1 MNLGPLDTPKM
12 CLIVVTIQTHQ
23 NKRNLLPPA
32 NDIWDKV
39 MFLHLSVILFTGGGV
54 YPSMQWGRHPPDRH
68 PPRQTTPPPQG
79 RHPRPWANTPLEY
92 YAIRSTS
99 GRYSSYWNAYLLYII
114 SDLELDIV
122 YYTIIQGIIN
132 IL

>member
-32 NDIWDKV
+32 NDVWGKV

-54 YPSMQWGRHPPDRH
+54 YPSMQWGRHPLGRH
-68 PPRQTTPPPQG
+68 PPRQTPPQADTLAPGQTPPSNTTGYGQQVG
-79 RHPRPWANTPLEY
+79 GTHPTGMH
-92 YAIRSTS
+92 TCC
-99 GRYSSYWNAYLLYII
+99 
-114 SDLELDIV
+114 
-122 YYTIIQGIIN
+122 
-132 IL
+132 ILFLT

>member
-32 NDIWDKV
+32 NDVWGKV
-39 MFLHLSVILFTGGGV
+39 MFLYLSVILFTGAGV
-54 YPSMQWGRHPPDRH
+54 YPSMQWGGHPLDRH
-68 PPRQTTPPPQG
+68 PPRQTPSLLG
-79 RHPRPWANTPLEY
+79 RHPPRILRDTVNKV
-92 YAIRSTS
+92 
-99 GRYSSYWNAYLLYII
+99 GRYASYWNAYLLYII
-114 SDLELDIV
+114 SDLELDLV
-122 YYTIIQGIIN
+122 YYTVIQGIIN